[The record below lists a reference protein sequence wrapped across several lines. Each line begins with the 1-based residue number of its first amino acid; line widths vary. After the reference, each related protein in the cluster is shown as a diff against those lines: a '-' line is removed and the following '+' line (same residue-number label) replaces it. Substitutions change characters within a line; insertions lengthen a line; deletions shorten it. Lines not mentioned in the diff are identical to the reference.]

1 MSACFASSQPA
12 GAGVSGSSVSVCSV
26 SMGSVG
32 GVGGVGGVS
41 TRGGATISLLG
52 SLLGLDDLL
61 IEVFHA
67 PISLSNRL

>member
-1 MSACFASSQPA
+1 MSACLASSQPA

-32 GVGGVGGVS
+32 GVGGVS
-41 TRGGATISLLG
+41 ARGGATMSLLG

-61 IEVFHA
+61 IEVLHA
-67 PISLSNRL
+67 PVSLSNRL

>member
-1 MSACFASSQPA
+1 MSACLASSQPA

-32 GVGGVGGVS
+32 GVGGVS
-41 TRGGATISLLG
+41 ARGGATLSLLG

-61 IEVFHA
+61 IEVLHA
-67 PISLSNRL
+67 PISLSNHL

>member
-1 MSACFASSQPA
+1 MSACLASSQPA

-32 GVGGVGGVS
+32 GVGGVS
-41 TRGGATISLLG
+41 ARGGATMSLLG

-61 IEVFHA
+61 IEVLHA
-67 PISLSNRL
+67 PISLSNHL

>member
-1 MSACFASSQPA
+1 MSACLARQLA

-32 GVGGVGGVS
+32 GVGGVS
-41 TRGGATISLLG
+41 ARGGATMSLLG

-61 IEVFHA
+61 IEVLHA
-67 PISLSNRL
+67 PVSLSNRL

>member
-1 MSACFASSQPA
+1 MSACLASSQPA

-32 GVGGVGGVS
+32 GVGGVS
-41 TRGGATISLLG
+41 ARGGATLSLLG

-61 IEVFHA
+61 IEVLHA
-67 PISLSNRL
+67 PVSLSNRL